1 MQYQME
7 LVYRQIHQLK
17 CSNDGCELCP
27 FHWGFVL
34 LAVSN
39 PAHPSVENKSLFF
52 PEAAKQTGA
61 FCLKRIVSPHNFQ
74 KQHLPNHD
82 QKNLKSGSY
91 LIMNSFS
98 WNIMCKCSRNATKA
112 STMCQVQSVS
122 APFSA
127 RNFVPLYYEMKFCQ
141 VSCWIQIFLPA
152 SEVFKRPLIKTK
164 GWGGVRGQEGKFPR
178 LKKKWTGETQ
188 TELNGTTES
197 SKLCCC
203 LCGESSFTL
212 ADHQKA
218 PVKNFTHLPLCLITL
233 APHLEVRVVSM
244 QGLLGC

>member
-52 PEAAKQTGA
+52 PEAAKQTGT

-98 WNIMCKCSRNATKA
+98 GNIMCKCSWNATKA

-141 VSCWIQIFLPA
+141 VSCWIQIFFCLLVKSSKDP
-152 SEVFKRPLIKTK
+152 
-164 GWGGVRGQEGKFPR
+164 
-178 LKKKWTGETQ
+178 
-188 TELNGTTES
+188 S
-197 SKLCCC
+197 SKLKGGVG
-203 LCGESSFTL
+203 CGGRRGNSQDWRRSGQERHKPNWTEQQSHRSF
-212 ADHQKA
+212 AA
-218 PVKNFTHLPLCLITL
+218 
-233 APHLEVRVVSM
+233 VSV
-244 QGLLGC
+244 GNLHSP